1 MDNVI
6 QTLRTLKS
14 NQGYFSVI
22 EYVTPYKICVAI
34 FLHEYVS
41 LRWFKYRDPVD
52 PDESGLE
59 VDEAFCCSVTLNSIE
74 RKDGCRLL
82 LKLLQHVDVP
92 LSELAPMI
100 LQNPDYQI
108 NPSLKACW
116 KRKMDEVCSDT
127 VSGLMCLM
135 TSLEKLSA
143 DGHTVP
149 MLNR

>member
-1 MDNVI
+1 M
-6 QTLRTLKS
+6 
-14 NQGYFSVI
+14 
-22 EYVTPYKICVAI
+22 
-34 FLHEYVS
+34 
-41 LRWFKYRDPVD
+41 
-52 PDESGLE
+52 
-59 VDEAFCCSVTLNSIE
+59 
-74 RKDGCRLL
+74 
-82 LKLLQHVDVP
+82 DVP

-100 LQNPDYQI
+100 LQNPDFQI